1 MRELS
6 LHILDLV
13 QNSLEAGATRVRLEI
28 GEDLRADRLVIRV
41 ADNGRG
47 MDEELRRRVLDAF
60 TTTRTTRRVG
70 LGLPLLA
77 AAAEHCNGG
86 VTVESAP
93 GKGTVVTATFQH
105 SHIDRAPLGNMV
117 ATLMTI
123 LTANP
128 AVRLEYAHRVDEREF
143 RFDTQEIKEQLGDVP
158 LTYGPVLQWIREF
171 IAENL
176 AALHVSAPEQPEG
189 ENHAQDQVH

>member
-1 MRELS
+1 
-6 LHILDLV
+6 
-13 QNSLEAGATRVRLEI
+13 
-28 GEDLRADRLVIRV
+28 
-41 ADNGRG
+41 
-47 MDEELRRRVLDAF
+47 MDEELRQRVLDPF

-77 AAAEHCNGG
+77 AAAQHCNGG

-93 GKGTVVTATFQH
+93 GKGTVITATFQH
-105 SHIDRAPLGNMV
+105 SHIDRAPLGNIV
-117 ATLMTI
+117 ATLMAI

-128 AVRLEYAHRVDEREF
+128 AVAFTYTHRVNDRSFTFSTE
-143 RFDTQEIKEQLGDVP
+143 EIQEQLGDVP
-158 LTYGPVLQWIREF
+158 LTYGPILQWVREF

-176 AALHVSAPEQPEG
+176 AALYVLEPEQPKG